1 MASVIEIIDSSKN
14 QQEMLK
20 PVSEKLNAEQDIY
33 RSFEYSPPSKTVI
46 NY

>member
-20 PVSEKLNAEQDIY
+20 PMGEKLNAEQDI
-33 RSFEYSPPSKTVI
+33 
-46 NY
+46 